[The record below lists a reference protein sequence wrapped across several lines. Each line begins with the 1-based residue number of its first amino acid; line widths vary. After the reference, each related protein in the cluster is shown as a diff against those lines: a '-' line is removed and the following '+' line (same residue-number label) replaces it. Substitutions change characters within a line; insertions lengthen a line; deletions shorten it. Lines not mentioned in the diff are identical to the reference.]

1 MGSGMKLSLARQ
13 ELAAICS
20 TALPVEWGVVD
31 HLPDSVAP
39 PMVLV
44 AWGDPWMKPS
54 TMCAFESTMELM
66 LIAQRIEP
74 GGKLET
80 LEDGVST
87 LLPALKSSDFTLI
100 DTTAPYPMQ
109 IAGVDYLA
117 CSINLNYEVGD

>member
-1 MGSGMKLSLARQ
+1 MKLSLARE
-13 ELAAICS
+13 ELATICKA
-20 TALPVEWGVVD
+20 ALPDEWGVID

-44 AWGDPWMKPS
+44 AWGDPWLKL
-54 TMCAFESTMELM
+54 TTLCAYEAVMELM

-80 LEDGVST
+80 LEDGVAS
-87 LLPALKSSDFTLI
+87 LLPALKGSDFALT

-109 IAGVDYLA
+109 VGGVDYLA
-117 CSINLNYEVGD
+117 CSINLTYDLTD

>member
-1 MGSGMKLSLARQ
+1 MKLSLARE
-13 ELAAICS
+13 ELAAIC
-20 TALPVEWGVVD
+20 TAALPIEWGVVD

-44 AWGDPWMKPS
+44 AWGDPWLKL
-54 TMCAFESTMELM
+54 TTLCDYVAVMEVI

-80 LEDGVST
+80 LEDGVAS
-87 LLPALKSSDFTLI
+87 LLPALRGTNFSLI

-109 IAGVDYLA
+109 VGGVDYLA
-117 CSINLNYEVGD
+117 CSINLNYDLGE

>member
-1 MGSGMKLSLARQ
+1 VKLSLARE
-13 ELAAICS
+13 ELATICVA
-20 TALPVEWGVVD
+20 TLPIEWGVVD

-54 TMCAFESTMELM
+54 TLCIYEATMELM

-80 LEDGVST
+80 LEEGVSL
-87 LLPALKSSDFTLI
+87 LLPALKGTDFTLI
-100 DTTAPYPMQ
+100 DTTAPYPVQ
-109 IAGVDYLA
+109 IGGVDYLA
-117 CSINLNYEVGD
+117 CSINLTYDLE

>member
-1 MGSGMKLSLARQ
+1 MKLSLARQ
-13 ELAAICS
+13 ELATICK
-20 TALPVEWGVVD
+20 TALPVEWGVID

-44 AWGDPWMKPS
+44 AWGDPWLKLA
-54 TMCAFESTMELM
+54 TLCAYESTMELV

-80 LEDGVST
+80 LEDGVAS
-87 LLPALKSSDFTLI
+87 LLPALKGSDFTLI
-100 DTTAPYPMQ
+100 DCTAPYPMQ

-117 CSINLNYEVGD
+117 CSINLTYDLE